1 LKTFGLYTGI
11 NYLSYRTGI
20 TIVIET
26 SRENYN
32 YYETSVRDLDIA
44 QKRNQSFAERLL
56 KIRLE
61 APFLAVEF
69 SRVQTIVK
77 GKESIIRDLINDAR
91 QITQDYDDEY
101 NVNK

>member
-1 LKTFGLYTGI
+1 MKTFGLYTGI

-26 SRENYN
+26 SREKYN

-91 QITQDYDDEY
+91 QITQDYDDKY
-101 NVNK
+101 NANK

>member
-1 LKTFGLYTGI
+1 MKTFGLYTGI

-69 SRVQTIVK
+69 SRVQTIAK